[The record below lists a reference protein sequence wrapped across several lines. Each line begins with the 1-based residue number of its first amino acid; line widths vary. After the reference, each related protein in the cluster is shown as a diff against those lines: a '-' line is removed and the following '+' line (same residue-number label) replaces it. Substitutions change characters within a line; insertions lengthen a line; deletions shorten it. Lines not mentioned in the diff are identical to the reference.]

1 MTVAPALTAED
12 KKTIVAMLDKACPG
26 DMAAMRLEAARINF
40 EYVQARTAL
49 ALAEVQAGR
58 ARRRGY
64 KAMGD

>member
-1 MTVAPALTAED
+1 
-12 KKTIVAMLDKACPG
+12 
-26 DMAAMRLEAARINF
+26 MAAMRLEAARINF